1 MWGKDPETKPSPAPE
16 PIVAAVP
23 VRSPSP
29 SAPES
34 RSETSRITPSLTLKG
49 AITGREDLYLDGT
62 MEGTIRVP
70 ESRVTIGPNGR
81 VAADIEA
88 NEIIVE
94 GSVRGSLQART
105 RVELRKTGTV
115 RGDVVTRGLAIQEG
129 ARFSGKIE
137 MVGTDEVRIPRGAA
151 ASKATS
157 AEDVRAVRIEAKDPV
172 S

>member
-1 MWGKDPETKPSPAPE
+1 MWGKDPEAKPSPAPE
-16 PIVAAVP
+16 PIIAAVP

-34 RSETSRITPSLTLKG
+34 RSEPSRITPSLTLKG

-105 RVELRKTGTV
+105 RVELRKTCSV
-115 RGDVVTRGLAIQEG
+115 RGDMVTRGLAVQEG

-137 MVGTDEVRIPRGAA
+137 MVRGDEARVPRGAA
-151 ASKATS
+151 VPS
-157 AEDVRAVRIEAKDPV
+157 AAGADDLRAVRVEAKDSV